1 MFLWWTKQVQVGGG
15 AKKNKKRYQYFF
27 KKGVFKGGAQC
38 CQGGDQNFFVPPLNK
53 SPRTPLQRLRLKLK
67 SMNRLLRTIL
77 LLVSPVLGGCMKASC
92 CLMDANFL
100 QIVEGKVLTWCK
112 HYQRRLRGGGGTTRR
127 PSGQIGRNVTLI
139 SQNVSKIIFLKNLS
153 GGTHFLL
160 PIPRGAVS
168 TFRHKNFLILY
179 HLLYRKT
186 F

>member
-1 MFLWWTKQVQVGGG
+1 MLP
-15 AKKNKKRYQYFF
+15 KKNFCALTREYC
-27 KKGVFKGGAQC
+27 A
-38 CQGGDQNFFVPPLNK
+38 PPK
-53 SPRTPLQRLRLKLK
+53 QKPSYAPAVRLRLKLK

-77 LLVSPVLGGCMKASC
+77 PLVSPVLGGCMKASC

-168 TFRHKNFLILY
+168 RFRHKNFLTLY